1 MTAPTTTPATAR
13 TVPHRTATTVL
24 ALAVPLVLTAVTV
37 VVALS
42 WRGDLPDPV
51 AVHWGVDGPDGAGS
65 AAGFVWSSAITAA
78 ILAVGGWALAFFSGH
93 AATTRRLGA
102 GFSLGFA
109 GFMSALVL
117 GTLGVQRGVP
127 DWTQAPSVDG
137 VVLLT
142 VLAGVLLAA
151 LGAALTPGDVRAPTT
166 ARVPDDAA
174 RLPLGADE
182 RAGWVQHIRSRGV
195 LVVAPVVLVPV
206 VLVAV
211 ILKAPTVLVP
221 AVLVLTLLVAS
232 MASFTVTVDGR
243 GLSVRSGLGWPRQ
256 VVPLDEVVRAEVVH
270 VRPFH
275 DFGGWGYRVGRG
287 GRVGIVVRTGEGL
300 LVERTGGRSLVVTV
314 DDAATAA
321 ALLNTLADRSRVA

>member
-1 MTAPTTTPATAR
+1 MTAPTTLPATAR
-13 TVPHRTATTVL
+13 RVPHRTASTVL
-24 ALAVPLVLTAVTV
+24 ALAVPLVLTVATV

-51 AVHWGVDGPDGAGS
+51 AVHWGADGPDGSGTLD
-65 AAGFVWSSAITAA
+65 GFVLTSAVAA
-78 ILAVGGWALAFFSGH
+78 AVLAAGGWALAFFAGH
-93 AATTRRLGA
+93 AATTRRLGT

-109 GFMSALVL
+109 GFMGTLVL
-117 GTLGVQRGVP
+117 GTLWLQRGIS
-127 DWTQAPSVDG
+127 DWTAAPAVDG

-142 VLAGVLLAA
+142 MLAGLVLGA
-151 LGAALTPGDVRAPTT
+151 LGAVLTPGDAPAPTT
-166 ARVPDDAA
+166 ARVPADAA
-174 RLPLGADE
+174 RIPLGTGE

-195 LVVAPVVLVPV
+195 LVVAAAVAVPV
-206 VLVAV
+206 LLVAV
-211 ILKAPTVLVP
+211 AVRTPAIVVP
-221 AVLVLTLLVAS
+221 AVLVLSLLVAS
-232 MASFTVTVDGR
+232 MASFTVTVDAR
-243 GLSVRSGLGWPRQ
+243 GLAVRSGLGWPRQ
-256 VVPLDEVVRAEVVH
+256 TVPLDEVLRAEVVQ